1 MKAEQASNTAKVIA
15 ASSILLDSDPRT
27 ASLVP
32 SGAADLCR
40 VFLSGSRADRI
51 FAKSASWPP
60 TRTLLRSLERLT
72 HPGIIQ
78 HYHHRKRWIE
88 SRVHD
93 AIGEGFERLVILG
106 AGFDTLS
113 YRMSRDIPNFE
124 IIELDHPA
132 TQGAKLRA
140 LEQNRIAIP
149 ANLQFNGLDLC
160 QEPFPYD
167 LCKGSTPTLFVIEGV
182 LMYMSPKIVD
192 QLFESFRKLEAQ
204 RVRVLFSFMTEWPN
218 GKIGFR
224 PSSWLIDRW
233 LAWRKEPFDWGLKPG
248 EMEAFLSS
256 LGFVL
261 NELITTPQLAEEYG
275 LGPFRLDGEN
285 LVACERKL

>member
-149 ANLQFNGLDLC
+149 ANLQFSGLDLS
-160 QEPFPYD
+160 QEPFPSE
-167 LCKGSTPTLFVIEGV
+167 LCKGAKSTLLVIEGV
-182 LMYMSPKIVD
+182 LMYMSPEIVD

>member
-1 MKAEQASNTAKVIA
+1 
-15 ASSILLDSDPRT
+15 
-27 ASLVP
+27 
-32 SGAADLCR
+32 
-40 VFLSGSRADRI
+40 
-51 FAKSASWPP
+51 
-60 TRTLLRSLERLT
+60 
-72 HPGIIQ
+72 
-78 HYHHRKRWIE
+78 
-88 SRVHD
+88 
-93 AIGEGFERLVILG
+93 
-106 AGFDTLS
+106 
-113 YRMSRDIPNFE
+113 
-124 IIELDHPA
+124 
-132 TQGAKLRA
+132 
-140 LEQNRIAIP
+140 
-149 ANLQFNGLDLC
+149 
-160 QEPFPYD
+160 
-167 LCKGSTPTLFVIEGV
+167 
-182 LMYMSPKIVD
+182 MYMSPNIVD

-256 LGFVL
+256 RGFVQ